1 MVKLKNADNTLSSP
15 IIEGK
20 FICKTSNSDNVI
32 YADKDIQINSSDV
45 GEIIITKPNVKVT
58 FKAPFTEKSLTN
70 IQKIKS
76 ITDNTASATLIFKG
90 GDYYIERFKISDDE
104 RMPSFK
110 VCKNGFKIQTPN
122 NSRLFVKNFEIKNN
136 KPIPLN
142 ISLNEENSPN
152 ALLIYANK
160 NFNINT
166 KGKLAG
172 NFYLYGYS
180 DITLKATPSSL
191 IKGAIHAQGELSDLG
206 VRVEY
211 VKPKDMYKLI
221 VCNTLPP
228 IPDEDKNNK
237 TLLGIDSNNN
247 GIRDDV
253 EIKILTFKP
262 RICMFKPDSKE
273 CKISE
278 NPAFIAVSFQ
288 HARAF
293 QTVLK
298 KFDGSKKKAYE
309 LTKIEDRAV
318 DCDSYFTIDNKYWY
332 EYSGKLVEGWVLNT
346 KERKNFYYEYDKQLS
361 GGLFT
366 IGKKSDNIK
375 GCDFNVTEVESE
387 LQRGIK

>member
-1 MVKLKNADNTLSSP
+1 MKKLTTILLAVILGISCEIYFPNALSTTSKNLPKIT
-15 IIEGK
+15 
-20 FICKTSNSDNVI
+20 FKTSNSDNVI
-32 YADKDIQINSSDV
+32 YANKNMEINSSDV
-45 GEIIITKPNVKVT
+45 GRIIITKPNITIT

-90 GDYYIERFKISDDE
+90 GDYYIGNLKINDD
-104 RMPSFK
+104 K
-110 VCKNGFKIQTPN
+110 KTNKKGFKIQTPN
-122 NSRLFVKNFEIKNN
+122 NSRLFVKNFEI
-136 KPIPLN
+136 
-142 ISLNEENSPN
+142 
-152 ALLIYANK
+152 
-160 NFNINT
+160 
-166 KGKLAG
+166 
-172 NFYLYGYS
+172 
-180 DITLKATPSSL
+180 
-191 IKGAIHAQGELSDLG
+191 
-206 VRVEY
+206 
-211 VKPKDMYKLI
+211 
-221 VCNTLPP
+221 
-228 IPDEDKNNK
+228 KNNK

-262 RICMFKPDSKE
+262 RICNFKPDSKE

-288 HARAF
+288 NARAF

-298 KFDGSKKKAYE
+298 EFDGSKKTAYE

-361 GGLFT
+361 GGLFP
-366 IGKKSDNIK
+366 IGKKSGHIK

-387 LQRGIK
+387 LQRGIKWKREQYYC